1 MLTDEHQ
8 GSNLGRR
15 TRILREPRSVAKSDK
30 QKHGLDEIIQLVSK

>member
-8 GSNLGRR
+8 GSSLGR

-30 QKHGLDEIIQLVSK
+30 QKHSLDEIIQLVSK